1 MTTTAVAE
9 VPATCVSTG
18 TTAGTK
24 CKTCGKVLSGM
35 ETIAINPNN
44 HTSIESVSEIPATCE
59 SDGVTAGKRCTG
71 CNTIIEGMY
80 TIPKLSGDACAVS
93 EEGGKE

>member
-1 MTTTAVAE
+1 MNVAE

-35 ETIAINPNN
+35 ETIAINPTN
-44 HTSIESVSEIPATCE
+44 HASIESFNQIDATCN
-59 SDGVTAGKRCTG
+59 SDGYTAGKKCTS
-71 CNTIIEGMY
+71 CNTVIEGL
-80 TIPKLSGDACAVS
+80 TVIPKLTGDACAVS